1 VQAPYSNQP
10 KNQVLKHQSLKL
22 FYFDMQLK
30 KKIELMIY
38 FFFYQSF
45 WIKSKM
51 TQKSLQLDNIIDYKA

>member
-1 VQAPYSNQP
+1 VQAPNSNQP

-38 FFFYQSF
+38 FFL
-45 WIKSKM
+45 SKFLD
-51 TQKSLQLDNIIDYKA
+51 QKQNDAKIIAT